1 MGTTLLAA
9 LRGSF
14 TLAPGLRALK
24 MCAPAGLGKNP
35 VLLHFT
41 VELLEGDLKRIA
53 WIDFYFAHQG
63 YQRDL
68 RSFERLVPIVW

>member
-1 MGTTLLAA
+1 MSAALLAA

-14 TLAPGLRALK
+14 TLAPGLRTLI

>member
-1 MGTTLLAA
+1 MLAA

-14 TLAPGLRALK
+14 TLAPGLWALI
-24 MCAPAGLGKNP
+24 MSASAGLGKNT
-35 VLLHFT
+35 VLLYFT
-41 VELLEGDLKRIA
+41 VELLECDLKRIA

-68 RSFERLVPIVW
+68 RSFERLVPIV

>member
-1 MGTTLLAA
+1 MCAALLAP

-14 TLAPGLRALK
+14 TLAPGLWALIVS
-24 MCAPAGLGKNP
+24 APAGLGKNT
-35 VLLHFT
+35 VLLYFT
-41 VELLEGDLKRIA
+41 VELLECDLKRIA
-53 WIDFYFAHQG
+53 WINFYFAHQG

>member
-1 MGTTLLAA
+1 MGAALLAA
-9 LRGSF
+9 LRGSL
-14 TLAPGLRALK
+14 TLAPGLRALI
-24 MCAPAGLGKNP
+24 MSASAGLGKDT
-35 VLLHFT
+35 VLLYLT
-41 VELLEGDLKRIA
+41 VELLKCDLKRIA